1 MITAMTKH
9 LARAVLIAGLALPAT
24 ALLPATAP
32 FAMSKAYAAGPTTVD
47 EFKSVLAAYGKWGTH
62 DKYGDI
68 WVPTVTPPGW
78 HPYPACQW
86 VYTKKGWYFN
96 DTTPWGSIVHHYG
109 RWQNDD
115 QIGWFWVPDQ
125 DWSPGWVS
133 WRQSDQWVGWAP
145 LPPQQDYQL
154 ISSGQFDN
162 DKLWIFMA
170 ADKFR
175 NGCSGGGD
183 TVMASQAFAATYPVT
198 WFGLAP
204 GALVDIDID
213 QHWTIKN
220 IIKIIN
226 INIDIDI
233 DIDINNCPP
242 TPRTPAPANRAS
254 PFHFDPPKDRRT
266 SNDPPSGDRPKGHR
280 PRTAGGT
287 PVYDPGGDTGN
298 PVITVPLHPGRHPG
312 RDSGNGGRG
321 TVGQGNG
328 GNSGGGSIWTRPHG
342 SVLNNSGHGF
352 NPGVVRLPSV
362 GVASRGMN
370 SGKIVIH

>member
-1 MITAMTKH
+1 MTTAMTKT
-9 LARAVLIAGLALPAT
+9 LARAVLIAGLALPVS
-24 ALLPATAP
+24 ALLPTAAP
-32 FAMSKAYAAGPTTVD
+32 FATSKAYAAAPSTVA

-86 VYTKKGWYFN
+86 VYTKQGWSFN

-109 RWQNDD
+109 RWQNDE
-115 QIGWFWVPDQ
+115 QMGWFWIPDQ
-125 DWSPGWVS
+125 DWSPGWVA

-154 ISSGQFDN
+154 VSSGQFDN
-162 DKLWIFMA
+162 DKLWTFMA

-183 TVMASQAFAATYPVT
+183 TVMAAQAYAATYPVT

-204 GALVDIDID
+204 GALTDIDID

-226 INIDIDI
+226 IDIDIDI
-233 DIDINNCPP
+233 DIDNNCPP
-242 TPRTPAPANRAS
+242 PRAPTPINRLS
-254 PFHFDPPKDRRT
+254 PFHFDNPPKDRRA
-266 SNDPPSGDRPKGHR
+266 SNDPPSSTGGGNGAQNP
-280 PRTAGGT
+280 PRVAVGSGT
-287 PVYDPGGDTGN
+287 PVYLDPGDDTGN
-298 PVITVPLHPGRHPG
+298 PVITVPHRPIRDPGRG
-312 RDSGNGGRG
+312 GGNG
-321 TVGQGNG
+321 
-328 GNSGGGSIWTRPHG
+328 SGSSGWTRPHL
-342 SVLNNSGHGF
+342 SVLT
-352 NPGVVRLPSV
+352 SV
-362 GVASRGMN
+362 GRNIKLNSPSTLRSASFAQAPRTSRIGMGGM
-370 SGKIVIH
+370 GKSTIR